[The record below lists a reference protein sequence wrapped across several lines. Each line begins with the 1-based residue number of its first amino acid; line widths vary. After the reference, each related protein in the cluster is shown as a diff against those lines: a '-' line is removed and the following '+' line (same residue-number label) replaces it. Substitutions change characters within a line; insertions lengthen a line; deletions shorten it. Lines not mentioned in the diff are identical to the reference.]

1 MIKKILIT
9 GSNGMLGRNII
20 NDKKFKRFKLIK
32 LSREQFD
39 LKNQKKM
46 INYLKKLMP
55 DLIIHCAAKV
65 GGIGDNFKNNLQYF
79 KENVDINNSVIL
91 SAKKV
96 GIKRLINFG
105 SSCMYPVSAKKPL
118 KENYISL
125 NNLEK
130 TNIGYALSKIVSME
144 TCKIVNQDKKF
155 NYKTLIPCNLYGPY
169 DNFDLEKGH
178 MLQSAIKKIY
188 VAKKNNEDSI
198 EIWGKGTAKREF
210 MYIKDFVDFI
220 FILLKKFDKAPNVIN
235 VGTGREYSVKKY
247 YENVLK
253 ILKFNPKIVYL
264 KNKPEGQIS
273 KVLDVK
279 ISRKLGWKYKTNLK
293 DGIKKTIKF
302 YVSKYE
308 NK

>member
-9 GSNGMLGRNII
+9 GSNGMLGRNIV
-20 NDKKFKRFKLIK
+20 NDKKFKKFKLIK

-144 TCKIVNQDKKF
+144 TCKIINQDKKF

>member
-9 GSNGMLGRNII
+9 GSNGMLGRNIV
-20 NDKKFKRFKLIK
+20 NDKKFKKFKLIK

>member
-9 GSNGMLGRNII
+9 GSNGMLGRNIV
-20 NDKKFKRFKLIK
+20 NDKKFKKFKLIK

-46 INYLKKLMP
+46 ISYLKKLMP

-96 GIKRLINFG
+96 GIKKLINFG

-144 TCKIVNQDKKF
+144 TCKIINQEKKF

-169 DNFDLEKGH
+169 DNFNLEKGH